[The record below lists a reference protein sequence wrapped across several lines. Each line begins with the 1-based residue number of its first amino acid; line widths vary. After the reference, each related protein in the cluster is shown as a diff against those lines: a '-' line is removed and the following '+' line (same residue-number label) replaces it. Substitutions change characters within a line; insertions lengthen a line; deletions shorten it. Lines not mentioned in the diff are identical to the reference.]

1 MFGIILLPWWCWCVV
16 MDALF
21 SPFTVEMVDYSTP
34 VHLLEVFLFFISWPP
49 KMMISDIMI
58 CEKGFKLWSMFC
70 GFFAFLDITW
80 NHEQMRPHCCCRRL
94 KNLDIVAKVMVVDRF
109 IRPCCLCWCWVI
121 LFHLFFFVS
130 YLLFGCYLKI
140 CGHLNAEHVAYFLW
154 TVCHLALHWECIY
167 IFFNDSL
174 HQERLQNPNQ
184 DVVCFTPNE
193 LLYCIPSF

>member
-1 MFGIILLPWWCWCVV
+1 MVYVLWFFCFSWYYVKSWTNAATLLLQTLKKPWYCGQSHGCGPFYKTL
-16 MDALF
+16 LF
-21 SPFTVEMVDYSTP
+21 MLMLSSSVSPFF
-34 VHLLEVFLFFISWPP
+34 FL
-49 KMMISDIMI
+49 
-58 CEKGFKLWSMFC
+58 
-70 GFFAFLDITW
+70 
-80 NHEQMRPHCCCRRL
+80 
-94 KNLDIVAKVMVVDRF
+94 
-109 IRPCCLCWCWVI
+109 
-121 LFHLFFFVS
+121 VS